1 MIDWFRW
8 SAGATIVTA
17 ETTAGDCRMIDAGT
31 GEAGRVVTEVTVAGG

>member
-8 SAGATIVTA
+8 CTIRPIVTA
-17 ETTAGDCRMIDAGT
+17 ETTAGDGRVIDVGT